1 MDAGVLILNAGS
13 SSLKFAVFKVG
24 EDAPTFEVVA
34 RGQVSGIGSHPA
46 FTATAAATGREIASE
61 HLREIHNHRQA
72 IAHALNWVGEN
83 EKTLRLIGIGHRV
96 VHGGPARRRPAL
108 ITPGLLRELEALC
121 PLAPHHQPHNLAAIR
136 AVAATAPD
144 LPQVAC
150 FDTAFHAAQH
160 RVARMLPLPASLR
173 DKGMQRY
180 GFHGLSYEF
189 ITQSLPS
196 YNGGSLPQR
205 LIVAHLGNGASLC
218 AIRDGHSVATSM
230 GFSTLDGLLM
240 GTRCGSIDPGVLL
253 HLMREQKMDEKAL
266 SQLLYNESGLLGVSG
281 ISANMQVLLNSD
293 APAATEAVE
302 LFCYTLVRAIGS
314 MAAALQGV
322 DGLVFTGGIGEHAGR
337 VREQVCAQLGWL
349 GVDFDAAANAAG
361 GSRISSPDSDVKVW
375 VIPTDEEL
383 VIAMHTTAL
392 VRQQTAPASDSG

>member
-1 MDAGVLILNAGS
+1 
-13 SSLKFAVFKVG
+13 
-24 EDAPTFEVVA
+24 
-34 RGQVSGIGSHPA
+34 
-46 FTATAAATGREIASE
+46 
-61 HLREIHNHRQA
+61 
-72 IAHALNWVGEN
+72 
-83 EKTLRLIGIGHRV
+83 
-96 VHGGPARRRPAL
+96 
-108 ITPGLLRELEALC
+108 
-121 PLAPHHQPHNLAAIR
+121 
-136 AVAATAPD
+136 
-144 LPQVAC
+144 
-150 FDTAFHAAQH
+150 
-160 RVARMLPLPASLR
+160 MLPLPASLR
-173 DKGMQRY
+173 DQGMQRY

-196 YNGGSLPQR
+196 YNDGSLPQR

-253 HLMREQKMDEKAL
+253 HLMRERKMDEKAL

-281 ISANMQVLLNSD
+281 ISADMQVLLNSD
-293 APAATEAVE
+293 APAATEAVA

-322 DGLVFTGGIGEHAGR
+322 DGLVFTGGIGEHAGV

-361 GSRISSPDSDVKVW
+361 VSRISSPDSDIKVW

-392 VRQQTAPASDSG
+392 VGQQPAPASDSG